1 MARRVRVGHGSLA
14 QCPRLAGHQTA
25 PDLPGKRVQRGQAQS
40 EGSRIVR
47 RHIIR
52 GGPVADSLRRP
63 GRQSTARQLRR
74 YDTAGGA
81 ARDDIALTHQ
91 QGVAGIRGAARDTQ
105 LACEGARGRKALAG
119 AQCPGGDGVADA
131 LVDLPMN
138 RQRRGAIQH
147 EAVGQQWAGAWHG
160 PA

>member
-1 MARRVRVGHGSLA
+1 
-14 QCPRLAGHQTA
+14 
-25 PDLPGKRVQRGQAQS
+25 
-40 EGSRIVR
+40 
-47 RHIIR
+47 
-52 GGPVADSLRRP
+52 VADSLRRP
-63 GRQSTARQLRR
+63 GWQSTARQLRR

-91 QGVAGIRGAARDTQ
+91 QGVAGIRGTARDTQ
-105 LACEGARGRKALAG
+105 LACEGARGRKSLAG
-119 AQCPGGDGVADA
+119 AQCPGGDGVADT